1 MDSVIAR
8 LRDVW
13 QSMIKGSGGHCPV
26 CDKWGKVS
34 AITMTG
40 TCVRSLIWLRN
51 EHIKTGQG
59 WIHVPSTAP
68 RYVMRSYSISSLKH
82 WGLVQQR
89 AEVPEPK
96 EKGKPKTKYS
106 GYWRITP
113 VGQDFLD
120 GLCQMPKKVFIYN
133 DARWGASDDMTHARN
148 CLDEQFDYDAMMRD
162 TLAGS
167 K

>member
-13 QSMIKGSGGHCPV
+13 QSMIKGGGGHCPV

-34 AITMTG
+34 AISMTG

-89 AEVPEPK
+89 ADVPEPK
-96 EKGKPKTKYS
+96 VKGQPKTKYS

-113 VGQDFLD
+113 VGQEFLD

-162 TLAGS
+162 TLSGS

>member
-1 MDSVIAR
+1 
-8 LRDVW
+8 
-13 QSMIKGSGGHCPV
+13 
-26 CDKWGKVS
+26 
-34 AITMTG
+34 
-40 TCVRSLIWLRN
+40 
-51 EHIKTGQG
+51 
-59 WIHVPSTAP
+59 
-68 RYVMRSYSISSLKH
+68 
-82 WGLVQQR
+82 VQQR
-89 AEVPEPK
+89 ADVPEPK
-96 EKGKPKTKYS
+96 VKGQPKTKYS

-113 VGQDFLD
+113 VGQEFLD